1 MPLLGAG
8 WKLEEILD
16 LNVDQ
21 IAFVANSIV
30 MFTRIKLGLPI
41 DDMKTQD
48 VDPIKDWEKIQ
59 KMGMAK

>member
-8 WKLEEILD
+8 WKLDEILN
-16 LNVDQ
+16 LTVEQ
-21 IAFVANSIV
+21 IAFISNSII